1 MAGTYQVSGLV
12 TDKYPHT
19 TQKGAKLWILKIRD
33 PISFE
38 QFNIATEREQEI
50 NIGDHVTATGTMR
63 AELNNGWQNIKLN
76 KAVTTV
82 ENRAM

>member
-1 MAGTYQVSGLV
+1 MAGTYQISGIV

-19 TQKGAKLWILKIRD
+19 TRQSQKLTILKIRD

-38 QFNIATEREQEI
+38 QFNIATERAQQI

-76 KAVTTV
+76 RAVTTV
-82 ENRAM
+82 EPTAM